1 MRVSVKLKEWEKQ
14 GFISKKQAEK
24 IMQFE
29 QSNNS
34 NIVWK
39 WMYGVAGFFIGLGC
53 ILLIS
58 ANWDAIPSFIK
69 IFMNFAILGSIFYAA
84 YWSIINEKNKLK
96 ELFLTLSFLGVGAT
110 IGLIGQIFNL
120 NGGWSSFVMVWSIL
134 GFPFVIL
141 SRLFILNLGWIC
153 LFIMSFSQYYDW
165 LLEYILF
172 RMHED
177 LGGPFY
183 VILFF
188 ALLSYICKK
197 IDIFTNKY
205 TIFFRVFYILFLF
218 KMYLSVIALNFFGF
232 RPSEVHSF
240 TFVFFGIRLFL
251 AVRAQNMLS
260 FKRNAIAT
268 EFYVFYVFITI
279 FRNLFMSGLGFI
291 LGGMLIL
298 AFIYLLRVTSKCIK
312 EMKVFHE

>member
-96 ELFLTLSFLGVGAT
+96 ELFLT
-110 IGLIGQIFNL
+110 
-120 NGGWSSFVMVWSIL
+120 
-134 GFPFVIL
+134 
-141 SRLFILNLGWIC
+141 
-153 LFIMSFSQYYDW
+153 
-165 LLEYILF
+165 
-172 RMHED
+172 
-177 LGGPFY
+177 
-183 VILFF
+183 
-188 ALLSYICKK
+188 
-197 IDIFTNKY
+197 
-205 TIFFRVFYILFLF
+205 
-218 KMYLSVIALNFFGF
+218 
-232 RPSEVHSF
+232 
-240 TFVFFGIRLFL
+240 
-251 AVRAQNMLS
+251 
-260 FKRNAIAT
+260 
-268 EFYVFYVFITI
+268 
-279 FRNLFMSGLGFI
+279 
-291 LGGMLIL
+291 
-298 AFIYLLRVTSKCIK
+298 
-312 EMKVFHE
+312 